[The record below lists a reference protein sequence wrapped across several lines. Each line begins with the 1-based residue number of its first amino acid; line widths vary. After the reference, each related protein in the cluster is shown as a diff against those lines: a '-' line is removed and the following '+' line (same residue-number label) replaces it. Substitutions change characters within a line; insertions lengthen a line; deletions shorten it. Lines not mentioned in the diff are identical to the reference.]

1 MVIAPAITD
10 RVGLILSQCV
20 LCTYFKTLW
29 FTVMC
34 ALQCSTKTSFYGKNR
49 KRSPL
54 VEKVKQ
60 ESKKFCRDPVRVNL
74 HKSLIGRTRVWRL
87 FPTQAEALAVART
100 LDDDIRVFSYEL
112 RESDGGKRAF
122 IVTHPLDLWNVLQ
135 MRKPSDRC
143 MYELIAEDAP
153 CKLYFDL
160 EFERKLNPTR
170 DGVTMVKHFIDVVC
184 GEWVDLFG
192 DHCSRED
199 VLWLDSSTTKKFSC
213 HLIFPRMR
221 MFLNNREAGAFVRLL
236 CEKMKRPATTM
247 AKSALAASE
256 ASRASPL
263 VLNKSG
269 KEVLFCDE
277 AVYTRNRNFRL
288 FQCTKLNKNTPLVL
302 SKNDCYV
309 RSLGRFPEDRD
320 IFLDSLITWP
330 HQQTSRHLLQLSAG
344 CGPVKRN
351 NGLLASVA
359 ENSQGLK
366 SMNSPY
372 PDIDE
377 FIRGIISPRGTIR
390 QVSHFAETDTLVY
403 DVLGYRFCENI
414 GREHRSN
421 GIMYVVDVNVGSFYQ
436 KCYDPD
442 CRAMSFR
449 SVPRPLPPECLPSF
463 WLKQIPD
470 EMLV

>member
-1 MVIAPAITD
+1 
-10 RVGLILSQCV
+10 
-20 LCTYFKTLW
+20 
-29 FTVMC
+29 MC
-34 ALQCSTKTSFYGKNR
+34 ALKCSTKTSFYGENH

-54 VEKVKQ
+54 VEKVEQ
-60 ESKKFCRDPVRVNL
+60 RSRRLSRDPARVNL
-74 HKSLIGRTRVWRL
+74 RRSLLGRTRVWKL
-87 FPTQAEALAVART
+87 LHTQAEALTIAHT
-100 LDDDIRVFSYEL
+100 LDDDVRVFSYEIP
-112 RESDGGKRAF
+112 ESDAGKRAY
-122 IVTHPLDLWNVLQ
+122 IVTHPLDLWKVLQ
-135 MRKPSDRC
+135 MRKPSNRC
-143 MYELIAEDAP
+143 MYEVIAEDAP

-160 EFERKLNPTR
+160 EFERNINPAR
-170 DGVTMVKHFIDVVC
+170 DGVAMVEHFIDVVC
-184 GEWVDLFG
+184 REWEDLFG

-199 VLWLDSSTTKKFSC
+199 VLWLDSSTAKKFSC
-213 HLIFPRMR
+213 HLIFQRMR
-221 MFLNNREAGAFVRLL
+221 MFRNNREAGAFVRLV
-236 CEKMKRPATTM
+236 CQKMKGPVTT
-247 AKSALAASE
+247 AVKSALAASR

-309 RSLGRFPEDRD
+309 RSLERCPEDKE

-330 HQQTSRHLLQLSAG
+330 HQQTGGHLLQLSAD
-344 CGPVKRN
+344 CGAARLN
-351 NGLLASVA
+351 NGLPAFVA
-359 ENSQGLK
+359 ERKESVK
-366 SMNSPY
+366 SMSSPY

-377 FIRGIISPRGTIR
+377 FIRGLIGPRGTIR
-390 QVSHFAETDTLVY
+390 QVSHFVDTDTLVY

-442 CRAMSFR
+442 CRAVSFR
-449 SVPRPLPPECLPSF
+449 SVVRPIPPECLPSF

-470 EMLV
+470 EMLL